1 MKIPLESL
9 FFELYEKQQSDEDK
23 RKLLMLY
30 QEYVGLSKALSELI
44 KLAQSLIKVPGGL
57 RR

>member
-9 FFELYEKQQSDEDK
+9 FFELYEKQQSVEDK
-23 RKLLMLY
+23 RKLLTLY
-30 QEYVGLSKALSELI
+30 QEYVGLSMALSELI
-44 KLAQSLIKVPGGL
+44 KLAQSMIKVPGGL